1 MIASAVAGGIKGVA
15 DVGIGIYNAVQQQK
29 NFEYQKKLQQQIFQR
44 EDTAVQRRVADL
56 QAAGLSPVLAASGA
70 GAGAGQVVS
79 TKAPQYEGGDP
90 ASSVIAAMMASKSL
104 KAKDAEISLLKSQ
117 KRHMDAETSTENS
130 LRPLKLAQAS
140 HQAGILQFQGDVE
153 MLEAMTRAEQ
163 WKRDHPFNMPLPVDK
178 NTPAGKFLTPIF
190 QGAGYLNNVFNK
202 DGKLVGTFSPS
213 SDPVLQQEQDDL
225 LREKEWARINAQQAA
240 LHSQRPLTEQARQQL
255 YDALVKAK
263 ERSGN
268 AAYFRGGDG
277 KSSQKW
283 KTGLPVYEMTGR

>member
-15 DVGIGIYNAVQQQK
+15 DVGIGIFNAVQQQK

-90 ASSVIAAMMASKSL
+90 ASAVMEAMMASKSL

-117 KRHMDAETSTENS
+117 KKHVDAETKTEDD
-130 LRPLKLAQAS
+130 LRASKVAQAS
-140 HQAGILQFQGDVE
+140 HQAGILNSQADV
-153 MLEAMTRAEQ
+153 AMYDSATRAEQ
-163 WKRDHPFNMPLPVDK
+163 WKRDHPFDMPLPIDK
-178 NTPAGKFLTPIF
+178 NTPVGKYITPIF

-268 AAYFRGGDG
+268 SAYFRGGEG
-277 KSSQKW
+277 KSSEKW
-283 KTGLPVYEMTGR
+283 KTGLPVYKMTGR

>member
-1 MIASAVAGGIKGVA
+1 MIASAIAGGIRGIS
-15 DVGIGIYNAVQQQK
+15 DVGIGIFNAVQQQK

-56 QAAGLSPVLAASGA
+56 KAAGLSPVLAAGSA
-70 GAGAGQVVS
+70 AGAGQVVS

-90 ASSVIAAMMASKSL
+90 ASAVMDAMMASKSL

-117 KRHMDAETSTENS
+117 KWHMDAETSTENS

-140 HQAGILQFQGDVE
+140 HQAGILNSQADVE
-153 MLEAMTRAEQ
+153 MLNAMTRAEE

-190 QGAGYLNNVFNK
+190 QGAGFLNNVFNK

-213 SDPVLQQEQDDL
+213 SF
-225 LREKEWARINAQQAA
+225 
-240 LHSQRPLTEQARQQL
+240 SC
-255 YDALVKAK
+255 
-263 ERSGN
+263 
-268 AAYFRGGDG
+268 
-277 KSSQKW
+277 
-283 KTGLPVYEMTGR
+283 